1 MAKRT
6 ATWTGEASPVTKD
19 EATILAEGRLKNK
32 ASRPVTRKGF
42 HDVGE
47 VILHLSFW
55 NRQQLGELVG
65 RKSGAGN
72 QLDDAL
78 TRSSF

>member
-1 MAKRT
+1 MANRT
-6 ATWTGEASPVTKD
+6 ATRTREASPVTKD
-19 EATILAEGRLKNK
+19 EATVLANGRIKNE

-55 NRQQLGELVG
+55 NSQQLGELVG
-65 RKSGAGN
+65 RESSTGN
-72 QLDDAL
+72 QIDDAL